1 MKKTLAVIAIILTII
16 TTFVGCGKEPE
27 DVRANL
33 DISVDDL
40 EVLLGDKMEEIIKE
54 HDGDVYLA
62 SVDICGA
69 ASDQNLLVYYYKG
82 EYKVFEIWTYYEGE
96 IVRAGA
102 IREDLMEYGYVS
114 AFTSNT
120 DNKLIFFCGGLNPT
134 IKPRIVGKGIKREK
148 ASVEDEEQV
157 TEIDWKY
164 GKDYPGYGLY

>member
-16 TTFVGCGKEPE
+16 TTFVGCGQDP
-27 DVRANL
+27 DDIRANL

-40 EVLLGDKMEEIIKE
+40 EVLLGNKMEEIIEE

-62 SVDICGA
+62 AVDIYGA
-69 ASDQNLLVYYYKG
+69 ASDQNLLVYYYRG

-102 IREDLMEYGYVS
+102 IREDLLGASVT
-114 AFTSNT
+114 ACIGTK
-120 DNKLIFFCGGLNPT
+120 NKLFFSCLPSAKNIRPV
-134 IKPRIVGKGIKREK
+134 ISGKGIKRERVREK
-148 ASVEDEEQV
+148 DRLEYHVVE
-157 TEIDWKY
+157 WKY

>member
-1 MKKTLAVIAIILTII
+1 MKKTLAVITIILTII
-16 TTFVGCGKEPE
+16 TTFVGCGNEPE

-40 EVLLGDKMEEIIKE
+40 EVILGDKMEEIIKE

-102 IREDLMEYGYVS
+102 IREDL
-114 AFTSNT
+114 SNAYIEAYT
-120 DNKLIFFCGGLNPT
+120 GVNDKLIFLCSVGTPD
-134 IKPRIVGKGIKREK
+134 IKPIISGKGIKRGE
-148 ASVEDEEQV
+148 VDNNDRDLV
-157 TEIDWKY
+157 NTIDWKY
-164 GKDYPGYGLY
+164 EKDYPGYGLL

>member
-102 IREDLMEYGYVS
+102 VREDLIGTMVG
-114 AFTSNT
+114 ACTGTN
-120 DNKLIFFCGGLNPT
+120 DKLIFICGIGAPDF
-134 IKPRIVGKGIKREK
+134 KPIISGKGFERKNLEEK
-148 ASVEDEEQV
+148 DQMEIN
-157 TEIDWKY
+157 TIDWKY